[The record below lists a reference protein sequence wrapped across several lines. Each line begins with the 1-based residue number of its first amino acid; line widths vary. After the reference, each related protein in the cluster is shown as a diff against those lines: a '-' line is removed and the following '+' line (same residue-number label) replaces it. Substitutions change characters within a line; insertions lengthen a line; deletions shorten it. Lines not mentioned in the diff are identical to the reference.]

1 MQKRQQWLTV
11 FLASPGGQYYTD
23 QIRIMKG
30 MFLLS
35 QEGPGELRKLYDFT
49 PYHYGPFNTSVYHDL
64 DALEADGLVRH
75 DLVAGGSNRRRYAVT
90 DKGRQAVSA
99 MVGLGRRE
107 LEAVQSVKRHVTS
120 LSFLDLLKDVYQRYP
135 DYAVNSVA
143 KT

>member
-1 MQKRQQWLTV
+1 MENRQQWLLM

-35 QEGPGELRKLYDFT
+35 QEGPGELQGLYRFT

-64 DALEADGLVRH
+64 DALEVAGLVRH
-75 DLVAGGSNRRRYAVT
+75 DLVEGGNRRRYDLT
-90 DKGRQAVSA
+90 DKGRHAVSGIA
-99 MVGLGRRE
+99 GLGKRE
-107 LEAVQSVKRHVTS
+107 VEAIRAVKRHVTS
-120 LSFLDLLKDVYQRYP
+120 LSFLDLLKDVYRKYP